1 MPRRFGTC
9 DDQSTDGAR
18 GRDAGPDGGADPDPC
33 SRHRQPDANADRNGY
48 RDTRA
53 DDGSDEHAGAQS
65 NTHPSHT
72 HADPNGHS
80 DTDAD
85 ADSRSD
91 QYANADPD
99 TCAAYTHADGDRH
112 GDAHAYAFEHSHAYQ
127 YTYADSGTDSGR

>member
-1 MPRRFGTC
+1 MVPGGVDAAAGVPRRFGTC
-9 DDQSTDGAR
+9 DDQSIDGAR

-33 SRHRQPDANADRNGY
+33 SRHRY

-65 NTHPSHT
+65 YAHSSHT
-72 HADPNGHS
+72 HADPNGHG
-80 DTDAD
+80 D

-112 GDAHAYAFEHSHAYQ
+112 GDAHAYAYAFEHSHSNE